1 MSVIWRLARAELYR
15 FVHEGQLLFV
25 LAVIVALFQFMY
37 MGGDYYSLKGFDAL
51 VKATVAVR
59 VGCVVLVVALF
70 GGSHL
75 AQDLECGTFSSYVVS
90 GASRLQM
97 LLAKLIVLYL
107 VELAL
112 TLAFPLAYSV
122 LCCLLNGGWGSLGW
136 GGRQFDPSSF
146 LPYALAVVCS
156 VLASAVCVFGSLALC
171 VLGYRVCEIAM
182 GSGNEILGLGWD
194 AFGDALACVMPLAA
208 LASLG
213 VFVAL
218 LAQEPGRA
226 TILMTAVLLA
236 LVAIMMTIVQ
246 GDAACPLAA
255 AHPTVFLRWL
265 SERSLS
271 FAGVAMGEGFS
282 ALWVVSLL
290 GGSWL
295 VLRECELS

>member
-75 AQDLECGTFSSYVVS
+75 AQDLEYGTFSSYVVS

-107 VELAL
+107 VELLL

-122 LCCLLNGGWGSLGW
+122 LCCLLNGGWGSFGW

-146 LPYALAVVCS
+146 LPYALAVVWS
-156 VLASAVCVFGSLALC
+156 VLACASVSGLAAVLTG
-171 VLGYRVCEIAM
+171 RVRVT
-182 GSGNEILGLGWD
+182 
-194 AFGDALACVMPLAA
+194 LACIGGIIGAQWLLSMGGLAA
-208 LASLG
+208 TPALSWLPL
-213 VFVAL
+213 VAL
-218 LAQEPGRA
+218 DWASSGQVSETFSCLVG
-226 TILMTAVLLA
+226 AVWLCA
-236 LVAIMMTIVQ
+236 CMAGSMVAVRRQ
-246 GDAACPLAA
+246 G
-255 AHPTVFLRWL
+255 
-265 SERSLS
+265 
-271 FAGVAMGEGFS
+271 
-282 ALWVVSLL
+282 
-290 GGSWL
+290 
-295 VLRECELS
+295 